1 MLKKKKKRT
10 QYTLP
15 CCLLKMICSQYRD
28 VVRTLRSGGKWTLL
42 SPEIPILA
50 RRHQEQVQ

>member
-1 MLKKKKKRT
+1 MLKKKKRT
-10 QYTLP
+10 QYILP

-28 VVRTLRSGGKWTLL
+28 VVRTLRSGGEWTLL